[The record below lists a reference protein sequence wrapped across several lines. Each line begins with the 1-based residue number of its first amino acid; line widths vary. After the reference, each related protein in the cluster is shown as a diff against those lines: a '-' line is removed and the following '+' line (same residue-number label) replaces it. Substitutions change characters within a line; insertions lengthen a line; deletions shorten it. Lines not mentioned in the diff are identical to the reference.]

1 MFRVVVLLL
10 QGYLWWQAIGEL
22 QLFSGLYYIL
32 LSFSVPLSLSTWH
45 GVDFFGFLVHMLHS
59 CGWEF
64 QTLNIFPESKTAP
77 TAVPNSLPPATLGEQ
92 IPIPERSTVRV
103 ERGQSGEGPD
113 VPVVGEDPLVDRR
126 WGECVPTV
134 LSPRLRSQ
142 HTLGQSSQQAVGSW
156 RSVKPEP

>member
-1 MFRVVVLLL
+1 MAWCRLLR
-10 QGYLWWQAIGEL
+10 
-22 QLFSGLYYIL
+22 
-32 LSFSVPLSLSTWH
+32 
-45 GVDFFGFLVHMLHS
+45 FLVHMLHS

-64 QTLNIFPESKTAP
+64 QTLNIFPESKTAQ

-142 HTLGQSSQQAVGSW
+142 HTLGQPSQQAVGSW